1 MPRRQEEYD
10 AIIVGSGAAGGM
22 CAYVFAYALLGMLAQ
37 RHLVGRWLQ
46 RHQTWVAVLTLIAAG
61 SLVPPIAGFLLA
73 PDAIGR
79 SLDFGSWLILNPFSP
94 FRHQIEDYA
103 IRFGLFFAAVM
114 AVCAGKW
121 FLDQAQ
127 AFRPPPADDEAE
139 APLPLI
145 ADRQAEG
152 S

>member
-1 MPRRQEEYD
+1 MSTETLTLI
-10 AIIVGSGAAGGM
+10 AAVVLTVIGIGAFFH
-22 CAYVFAYALLGMLAQ
+22 YFI
-37 RHLVGRWLQ
+37 
-46 RHQTWVAVLTLIAAG
+46 WVAVLTLIAAG

-139 APLPLI
+139 APLRLI